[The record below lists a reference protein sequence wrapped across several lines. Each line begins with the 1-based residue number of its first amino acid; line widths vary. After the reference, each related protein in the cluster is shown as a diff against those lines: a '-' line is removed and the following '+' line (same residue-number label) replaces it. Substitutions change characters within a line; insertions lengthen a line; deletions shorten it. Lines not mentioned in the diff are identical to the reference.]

1 MTTNEKIA
9 KIGKIAEEITKADT
23 DLKGAKKLLD
33 DLIAKEGN
41 AAFNKLM
48 GEIED
53 LSSKERDA
61 KKSLAMAIGKCETET
76 Q

>member
-1 MTTNEKIA
+1 M
-9 KIGKIAEEITKADT
+9 G
-23 DLKGAKKLLD
+23 LLD